1 MVGPAFSLKL
11 VGPWTVLG
19 KKNESGPNTTWSTP
33 TWAKQ
38 RNGSCGWL
46 TASAAVAGS
55 ANSTTA
61 EPTTDAR
68 AAAPAVIRRETGLT
82 KPRVT
87 ACIGFFISVLLP
99 CAGRQSDRRQPIA

>member
-11 VGPWTVLG
+11 VGPWTVFG

-46 TASAAVAGS
+46 TASAVAGS
-55 ANSTTA
+55 AHS
-61 EPTTDAR
+61 
-68 AAAPAVIRRETGLT
+68 AAAAASTAVRAIVRAVTPQEIGLLKRSLIT
-82 KPRVT
+82 
-87 ACIGFFISVLLP
+87 CFGFFISVLLP
-99 CAGRQSDRRQPIA
+99 FAGRQGDHQNP

>member
-61 EPTTDAR
+61 DPSTDAR
-68 AAAPAVIRRETGLT
+68 AAAPAVTRTGLPEPCLT
-82 KPRVT
+82 T
-87 ACIGFFISVLLP
+87 CIGFFISVLLP
-99 CAGRQSDRRQPIA
+99 FVGRQSIRRQPRA